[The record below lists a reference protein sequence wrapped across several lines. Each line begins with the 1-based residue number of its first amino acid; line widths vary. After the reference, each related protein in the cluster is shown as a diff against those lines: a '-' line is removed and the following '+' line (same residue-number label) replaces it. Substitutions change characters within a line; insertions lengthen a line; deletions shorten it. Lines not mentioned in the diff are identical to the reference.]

1 VKTAKRTTA
10 LVGSE
15 TARRLGVAV
24 LEVLSG
30 VKTPTEASAAVNVS
44 LPRYY
49 ALETRALQ
57 GLIGALEPR
66 TRGRQRSAAGE
77 VATLQKEKNRLERDL
92 VRTQALVRATQRT
105 MGLLSKPLL
114 KGGRRRRRPAVR
126 ALKAAAILSGAANG
140 AGEIVK
146 EG

>member
-1 VKTAKRTTA
+1 MKTPKRTTA
-10 LVGSE
+10 LVGTE

-30 VKTPTEASAAVNVS
+30 VKTPTEASVAVNVS

-66 TRGRQRSAAGE
+66 AKGRQRSAAGE
-77 VATLQKEKNRLERDL
+77 LAALQKEKSRLERDL

-105 MGLLSKPLL
+105 MGLLTKSSP
-114 KGGRRRRRPAVR
+114 KGGRRRRRPTVR
-126 ALKAAAILSGAANG
+126 ALKAATILRGTANG
-140 AGEIVK
+140 AGDVAK